1 MAPADAPNTEA
12 CTGAADTALAGFGTK
27 MEAMER
33 APAAGRVSN
42 TIHYVHPASSSAYQ
56 DESRADAHARHGR
69 QADSTTSWSRAPSNQ
84 ISNLALYLCMAPK
97 GNFLR
102 FLRGT
107 GKGRAGLGA
116 VCLQAEHGV
125 DQGAQRASASPWSVS

>member
-1 MAPADAPNTEA
+1 MHCSSGGGRLEHIQDKKEDGFVGGAYPAEVMAPADAPNTEA
-12 CTGAADTALAGFGTK
+12 CTGAADTESAGFGTK
-27 MEAMER
+27 TEAMER

-69 QADSTTSWSRAPSNQ
+69 QADSTTSWSRAPSSQ

-102 FLRGT
+102 FLR
-107 GKGRAGLGA
+107 
-116 VCLQAEHGV
+116 
-125 DQGAQRASASPWSVS
+125 